1 MAFTVFYLGTYIVA
15 AELVS
20 SKKSKGE
27 ILVFRRG
34 HGLAANTDNE
44 NPNGSKADAIAE
56 VPDIPSIQKHTSI
69 FHWRDVCF
77 DITVN
82 KEKKRILDHIDGWIK
97 PGTVTALLVS
107 PFTLTL
113 SDADYLGA
121 LWCWQD
127 HSSRRVGHSNNHWRS
142 LWSCICQWQA
152 ARCVVPAQ
160 DWLRATI

>member
-34 HGLAANTDNE
+34 HGLATATDIE
-44 NPNGSKADAIAE
+44 SPDGKADAIAE
-56 VPDIPSIQKHTSI
+56 VPDMPSIQKHSSI

-82 KEKKRILDHIDGWIK
+82 KEKKRILDHVDGWIK
-97 PGTVTALLVS
+97 PGTVTALLVCPLVTIPS
-107 PFTLTL
+107 K
-113 SDADYLGA
+113 
-121 LWCWQD
+121 
-127 HSSRRVGHSNNHWRS
+127 
-142 LWSCICQWQA
+142 
-152 ARCVVPAQ
+152 RC
-160 DWLRATI
+160 